1 MHVFDQVF
9 SLAAKKFDS
18 LDALEKAMPHVLTA
32 DQLKSQS
39 DAFFLSAMTRRIF
52 QAGMTH
58 SVINSKWPHFEEVFW
73 GFDPKKL
80 VLIDDTFM
88 ERAMQDKGLIR
99 HWGKLQTI
107 PVNAF
112 EMNELV
118 SSQGVS
124 FGQFIAEWDQDI
136 TLLWAHISKRFKR
149 MGGQSTPYFLR
160 MVGKDTFVLTHDVVN
175 ALLNHNIIDSKPTS
189 KASIQKV
196 SDFFTELQQHSGR
209 PLSHISKLLAL
220 SLE

>member
-1 MHVFDQVF
+1 MHVFDQIF
-9 SLAAKKFDS
+9 SQAARKFDS
-18 LDALEKAMPHVLTA
+18 QDALEKAMPHVLTA

-39 DAFFLSAMTRRIF
+39 DSFYLSAMTRRIF

-73 GFDPKKL
+73 GFDSKKL
-80 VLIDDTFM
+80 VLIDDAFM

-118 SSQGVS
+118 ASQGVS

-160 MVGKDTFVLTHDVVN
+160 MVGKDTFVLTNDVVN

-196 SDFFTELQQHSGR
+196 SGFFNELQQYSDR